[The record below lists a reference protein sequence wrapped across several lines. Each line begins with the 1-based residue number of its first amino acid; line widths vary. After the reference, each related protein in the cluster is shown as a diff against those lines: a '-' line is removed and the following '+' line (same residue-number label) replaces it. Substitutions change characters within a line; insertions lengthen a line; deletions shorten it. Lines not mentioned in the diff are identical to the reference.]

1 MSAPNCARAWFSG
14 RRRGSCM
21 EVEAKVEVKIKE
33 MEKRIRGLGAR
44 FIKKERQEDIYFAHP
59 SRDFKVRDEAL
70 RVRRVEGECIL
81 TYKGAR
87 QDSKIKTRPEIETK
101 VEETILDI
109 LRVLGFSEVRRVV
122 KQRDTYQW
130 DRLKL
135 YLDRVEGL
143 GEFLEVEG
151 KDSEDKHKILGLLGS
166 LTIPRAELIRES
178 YLEMLEER

>member
-1 MSAPNCARAWFSG
+1 MSAPNCARAWLSG

-21 EVEAKVEVKIKE
+21 EVEAKVKVKIKE

-101 VEETILDI
+101 VEEAILDI

-130 DRLKL
+130 DRLKV

-143 GEFLEVEG
+143 GEFLEVEV
-151 KDSEDKHKILGLLGS
+151 KDSEDTHKILGFLGS
-166 LTIPRAELIRES
+166 LNISPEELIRES

>member
-21 EVEAKVEVKIKE
+21 EVEAKVKVKIKE
-33 MEKRIRGLGAR
+33 
-44 FIKKERQEDIYFAHP
+44 
-59 SRDFKVRDEAL
+59 DEAL
-70 RVRRVEGECIL
+70 RVRRVEGESIL

-130 DRLKL
+130 DKLKV
-135 YLDRVEGL
+135 YLDKVEGL

-151 KDSEDKHKILGLLGS
+151 QDSEDKHKILGLLGS
-166 LTIPRAELIRES
+166 LNIAPEELVGES

>member
-1 MSAPNCARAWFSG
+1 
-14 RRRGSCM
+14 
-21 EVEAKVEVKIKE
+21 

-59 SRDFKVRDEAL
+59 SRDFKMRDEAL
-70 RVRRVEGECIL
+70 RVRRVEGEHIL

-87 QDSKIKTRPEIETK
+87 QDSKIKSRPEIETK

-109 LRVLGFSEVRRVV
+109 LKVLGFSEVRRVV
-122 KQRDTYQW
+122 KRRDAYQW
-130 DRLKL
+130 DRLKV

-151 KDSEDKHKILGLLGS
+151 KDWEDKDKILGLLRS
-166 LTIPRAELIRES
+166 LSIPREELIRKS